1 MRNEATSAMG
11 NAHQIRLTLPF
22 RLSSQAGGHQ
32 HKELA
37 YQRDQQRHDAA
48 AQGLE
53 HRRRD
58 DVEARDDEVD
68 GDDAQSHLAQSE
80 HIGAGVEDAE
90 HDAGAELC
98 GREAQQ
104 HDGHGGNHR
113 HPDDLYNAPGFAGA
127 VVVGDDGDHA
137 VVEADEGHDD
147 EALHLEVDAE
157 HSHRGAGES
166 DEEAVH
172 AESHDAAHRGHGNGG
187 DAYLVD
193 APDGTGLGPE
203 ILQAEPDVVV
213 MAQIEVQPRESPQE
227 LPGHG
232 GRGRAGGL
240 HAGETEQPEDQD
252 GVHDNIGQGPHQ
264 LGDHGVVGAPGGAEQ
279 LFHHALDHASQAEQA
294 AHRQIVVAVLPDQ
307 RVGGLGV
314 HEGLHAE
321 QPEEEK
327 TPQRCTGPGT
337 GRWRQPGRPRRGCPR
352 PGTWTRRR

>member
-1 MRNEATSAMG
+1 MCAPSGQNWAAAGSSIGCTTGAVAAGEEEA
-11 NAHQIRLTLPF
+11 AHEERGDLGDGERPPDQVGVAV
-22 RLSSQAGGHQ
+22 QAQQPGGGHQ

-68 GDDAQSHLAQSE
+68 GDDAQSHLAQGE
-80 HIGAGVEDAE
+80 HVGTGVEDAE

-166 DEEAVH
+166 DEDAVH
-172 AESHDAAHRGHGNGG
+172 AEVMT
-187 DAYLVD
+187 L
-193 APDGTGLGPE
+193 PTE
-203 ILQAEPDVVV
+203 V
-213 MAQIEVQPRESPQE
+213 MAM
-227 LPGHG
+227 
-232 GRGRAGGL
+232 
-240 HAGETEQPEDQD
+240 
-252 GVHDNIGQGPHQ
+252 
-264 LGDHGVVGAPGGAEQ
+264 
-279 LFHHALDHASQAEQA
+279 
-294 AHRQIVVAVLPDQ
+294 
-307 RVGGLGV
+307 
-314 HEGLHAE
+314 EGM
-321 QPEEEK
+321 P
-327 TPQRCTGPGT
+327 
-337 GRWRQPGRPRRGCPR
+337 
-352 PGTWTRRR
+352 TW